1 MEYNGYYFYAE
12 IEDKIDYD
20 IFEPLMIL
28 LDEDFKKSGL
38 GIKVILTT
46 RNNDTLEYDYKFKLV
61 GRMMAVEEF
70 DIYLQHRLK
79 QLAYTIN
86 CVFLISYKGFNKLY
100 YPKEDRIE
108 HIEKR

>member
-38 GIKVILTT
+38 GIKVIIST
-46 RNNDTLEYDYKFKLV
+46 RNNDFLEYDYKFKLV
-61 GRMMAVEEF
+61 GRMMAVQLY
-70 DIYLQHRLK
+70 DILLQRRLK
-79 QLAYTIN
+79 QLVNTVN
-86 CVFLISYKGFNKLY
+86 CVFLISYKEYYKLY
-100 YPKEDRIE
+100 YPKDDSIE
-108 HIEKR
+108 HIK